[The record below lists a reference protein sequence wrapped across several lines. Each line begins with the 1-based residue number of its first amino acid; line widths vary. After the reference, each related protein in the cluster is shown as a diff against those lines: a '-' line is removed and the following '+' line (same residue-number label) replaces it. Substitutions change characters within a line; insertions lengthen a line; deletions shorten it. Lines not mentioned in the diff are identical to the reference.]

1 MRSVGALRSAREE
14 GALPKSPSAL
24 AFSRPKSDPE
34 IPMTRAARRLLT
46 ALVLA
51 FALPAA
57 ADTTIAHGISAFGEL
72 KYPPDFSHFDYV
84 NPDAP
89 KTGTMSFRGTGASQT
104 FDSLNLFIL
113 RGEPAQGLM
122 RLYDTLL
129 ARALDEP
136 DAVYGLLAEK
146 IEYPTDRSW
155 VVFTLRDG
163 ATFADG
169 HPVTSE
175 DVVFTLTTLKEKGA
189 PRFQIGLRDVASA
202 TALSPRE
209 VRIDF
214 AEGARTRD
222 LIANVGSYAILPAH
236 YYETVPF
243 EESTLTPPLGS
254 GPYTVA
260 RVDAGRSI
268 TYCRN
273 EAYWAADLPVN
284 VGSNNFDCFRY
295 EYFADN
301 TASFEALKSGQY
313 LFREE
318 NFSAQWA
325 TAYDFPAL
333 SREWVIR
340 EEIPDA
346 RPSGA
351 QGFWFNLRREKFQDR
366 RVREA
371 IAMMFNF
378 EWSNETLF
386 SGLYDRTDSFWENS
400 SMQAEGPLEG
410 DEAAFLEPFRDR
422 LPATVFDGPAFTPPV
437 SGAAAFDRGMARR
450 AGALLEE
457 AGWDVGADG
466 LRRNAA
472 GETLRVEFL
481 NNSAS
486 FERIILPYV
495 ENLRAIGIDAT
506 MNTID
511 FAQYEERQKTFDYDI
526 VSGRFVLPLSPSVEL
541 RQLFASESADQQ
553 GTFNLAGLADPT
565 VDDLIEE
572 VIAAADRATLDTRV
586 RALDRVLRDR
596 ILWVPNWYKGTH
608 WIAYWDVFGRPD
620 QKPPFDR
627 GTDFWWW
634 DAEKADLLRRAGA
647 GFRE

>member
-1 MRSVGALRSAREE
+1 
-14 GALPKSPSAL
+14 
-24 AFSRPKSDPE
+24 
-34 IPMTRAARRLLT
+34 
-46 ALVLA
+46 
-51 FALPAA
+51 
-57 ADTTIAHGISAFGEL
+57 
-72 KYPPDFSHFDYV
+72 
-84 NPDAP
+84 
-89 KTGTMSFRGTGASQT
+89 
-104 FDSLNLFIL
+104 
-113 RGEPAQGLM
+113 
-122 RLYDTLL
+122 
-129 ARALDEP
+129 
-136 DAVYGLLAEK
+136 
-146 IEYPTDRSW
+146 
-155 VVFTLRDG
+155 
-163 ATFADG
+163 
-169 HPVTSE
+169 
-175 DVVFTLTTLKEKGA
+175 
-189 PRFQIGLRDVASA
+189 
-202 TALSPRE
+202 
-209 VRIDF
+209 
-214 AEGARTRD
+214 
-222 LIANVGSYAILPAH
+222 
-236 YYETVPF
+236 
-243 EESTLTPPLGS
+243 
-254 GPYTVA
+254 
-260 RVDAGRSI
+260 
-268 TYCRN
+268 
-273 EAYWAADLPVN
+273 
-284 VGSNNFDCFRY
+284 
-295 EYFADN
+295 
-301 TASFEALKSGQY
+301 
-313 LFREE
+313 
-318 NFSAQWA
+318 
-325 TAYDFPAL
+325 
-333 SREWVIR
+333 
-340 EEIPDA
+340 
-346 RPSGA
+346 
-351 QGFWFNLRREKFQDR
+351 
-366 RVREA
+366 VREA

-565 VDDLIEE
+565 VDDLIAE

>member
-1 MRSVGALRSAREE
+1 LLKALTT
-14 GALPKSPSAL
+14 LPSCK
-24 AFSRPKSDPE
+24 PKRDPE
-34 IPMTRAARRLLT
+34 FPMTRAARRLFT
-46 ALVLA
+46 APVLVAALA
-51 FALPAA
+51 FALPAFA
-57 ADTTIAHGISAFGEL
+57 GTTVAHGISAFGEL
-72 KYPPDFSHFDYV
+72 KYPPDFPHFDYV

-89 KTGTMSFRGTGASQT
+89 KGGTMSFRGTGASQT

-113 RGEPAQGLM
+113 KGEPAQGLA
-122 RLYDTLL
+122 RIYDTLL
-129 ARALDEP
+129 VRALDEP
-136 DAVYGLLAEK
+136 DAVYGLLAET
-146 IEYPTDRSW
+146 IEYPEDRSW
-155 VVFTLRDG
+155 VVFTLREG

-175 DVVFTLTTLKEKGA
+175 DVVFTFETLKEKGA
-189 PRFQIGLRDVASA
+189 PRFQIDLRDVASV

-209 VRIDF
+209 VRFDF
-214 AEGARTRD
+214 AEGVQMRD

-243 EESTLTPPLGS
+243 EESTLDPPLGS
-254 GPYTVA
+254 GPYVVTRA
-260 RVDAGRSI
+260 DPGRSV

-284 VGSNNFDCFRY
+284 VGTNNFDCYRY
-295 EYFADN
+295 EYFADS
-301 TASFEALKSGQY
+301 TAAFEALKAGTY
-313 LFREE
+313 LFHEE

-325 TAYDFPAL
+325 TGYDFPAL
-333 SREWVIR
+333 TREWVIR

-351 QGFWFNLRREKFQDR
+351 QGFWFNTRREKFQDR

-371 IAMMFNF
+371 IGKMFNF

-386 SGLYDRTDSFWENS
+386 YGLYDRTDSFWENS
-400 SMQAEGPLEG
+400 TMQASGPLEG
-410 DEAAFLEPFRDR
+410 AELAFLDPFRDR
-422 LPATVFDGPAFTPPV
+422 LPATVFDLPAFTPPA
-437 SGAAAFDRGMARR
+437 SGPNSLDRALARR
-450 AGALLEE
+450 AGALLDE
-457 AGWDVGADG
+457 AGWEVGQDG

-481 NNSAS
+481 NASAA

-495 ENLRAIGIDAT
+495 ENLRAIGVDASL
-506 MNTID
+506 NTID

-541 RQLFASESADQQ
+541 RQLFGSSSADQP
-553 GTFNLAGLADPT
+553 GTFNLSGIADPV
-565 VDDLIEE
+565 VDELIEQI
-572 VIAAADRATLDTRV
+572 IAAPDRETLETRV

-596 ILWVPNWYKGTH
+596 LLWVPNWYKGTH
-608 WIAYWDVFGRPD
+608 WIAYWNVFGRPAD
-620 QKPPFDR
+620 KPPFDR

-647 GFRE
+647 RFRE